1 MPTPSLRTAL
11 LAALLIP
18 AALAPA
24 FVPAHAAKPS
34 KSKAA
39 KAAKA
44 AAPKNTLKPEQVA
57 ELYARI
63 ALRQDAEAAAQLND
77 YLKPLF
83 PNGEKAVVL
92 ADQAAMDAQYDGF
105 ADAMLEDMPK
115 VDKKKAKP
123 AVAAAIKR
131 VNLLASGAECRGV
144 SNREYANEYVK
155 NGRIAEVEMQC
166 TVPVL
171 GARLQEV
178 LAGKG
183 APAKLKTKKLLEG
196 VAEFDRALSQAG
208 SRTIPAKLTLYA
220 EAKGQPWNTG
230 SADDIVETVHNGMYG
245 AAAAE

>member
-1 MPTPSLRTAL
+1 MPSPRLRTAL

-63 ALRQDAEAAAQLND
+63 SLRQDAEATAQLND
-77 YLKPLF
+77 YLKPLYA
-83 PNGEKAVVL
+83 NGENAVTL
-92 ADQAAMDAQYDGF
+92 ADPAALDAQYDGF
-105 ADAMLEDMPK
+105 ADALLEDLPK

-131 VNLLASGAECRGV
+131 VNLLASGAECR
-144 SNREYANEYVK
+144 SLSSREYANEYVK
-155 NGRIAEVEMQC
+155 NGRIAEVAMEC
-166 TVPVL
+166 TVPAL
-171 GARLQEV
+171 SARLQDV
-178 LAGKG
+178 VAGKG

-196 VAEFDRALSQAG
+196 VAEFDRSLSQAG
-208 SRTIPAKLTLYA
+208 TRVVPAKLTLYA
-220 EAKGQPWNTG
+220 SAKGQPWNTG
-230 SADDIVETVHNGMYG
+230 GADDIVEAVHNGMY

>member
-1 MPTPSLRTAL
+1 MPSPSLRNAL

-39 KAAKA
+39 KAAKTV
-44 AAPKNTLKPEQVA
+44 APKNTLKPEQVA

-63 ALRQDAEAAAQLND
+63 SLRQDAEATAQLND
-77 YLKPLF
+77 YLKPLYA
-83 PNGEKAVVL
+83 NGETPITLTDA
-92 ADQAAMDAQYDGF
+92 AAMDAQYDGF
-105 ADAMLEDMPK
+105 ADAMLEEMPK

-131 VNLLASGAECRGV
+131 VNLLASGAECR
-144 SNREYANEYVK
+144 SLSSREYANEYVK
-155 NGRIAEVEMQC
+155 NGRIAEVAMEG
-166 TVPVL
+166 TVPAL
-171 GARLQEV
+171 NARLQEV
-178 LAGKG
+178 LASKG

-196 VAEFDRALSQAG
+196 VAEFDRALGQAG

-220 EAKGQPWNTG
+220 PAKGQPWSTG
-230 SADDIVETVHNGMYG
+230 AADDIVETVHNGMY

>member
-1 MPTPSLRTAL
+1 MPSPSLRNAL

-44 AAPKNTLKPEQVA
+44 VAPKNTLKPEQVA

-63 ALRQDAEAAAQLND
+63 TLRQDAEATAQLND
-77 YLKPLF
+77 YLRPLYAS
-83 PNGEKAVVL
+83 GENAVTL
-92 ADQAAMDAQYDGF
+92 ADPAALDAQYDGF
-105 ADAMLEDMPK
+105 ADALLEEMPK

-123 AVAAAIKR
+123 PVAAAIKR
-131 VNLLASGAECRGV
+131 VNLLASGAECR
-144 SNREYANEYVK
+144 SLSSREYANEYVK
-155 NGRIAEVEMQC
+155 NGRIAEVTMEC
-166 TVPVL
+166 TVPAL
-171 GARLQEV
+171 SARLQEV
-178 LAGKG
+178 LAAKG

-196 VAEFDRALSQAG
+196 VAEFDRSLGQAG

-220 EAKGQPWNTG
+220 SAKGQPWNTG
-230 SADDIVETVHNGMYG
+230 SADDIIETVHNGMY

>member
-1 MPTPSLRTAL
+1 MPSPSLRNTL

-39 KAAKA
+39 KAAKTV
-44 AAPKNTLKPEQVA
+44 APKNTLKPEQVA

-63 ALRQDAEAAAQLND
+63 SLRQDAEAAAQLND
-77 YLKPLF
+77 YLRPLYASGA
-83 PNGEKAVVL
+83 NAVTL
-92 ADQAAMDAQYDGF
+92 ADPAALDAQYDGF
-105 ADAMLEDMPK
+105 ADALLEDMPK

-131 VNLLASGAECRGV
+131 VNLLASGAECR
-144 SNREYANEYVK
+144 SLSSREYANEYVK
-155 NGRIAEVEMQC
+155 NGRIAEVTMEC
-166 TVPVL
+166 TVPAL
-171 GARLQEV
+171 SARLQDV
-178 LAGKG
+178 LAAKG

-196 VAEFDRALSQAG
+196 VAEFDRALGQAG

-220 EAKGQPWNTG
+220 SAKGQPWNTG
-230 SADDIVETVHNGMYG
+230 SADDIVETVHNGMY

>member
-1 MPTPSLRTAL
+1 MPSPSLRNAL

-24 FVPAHAAKPS
+24 FVPAYAAKPS

-39 KAAKA
+39 KAAKTV
-44 AAPKNTLKPEQVA
+44 APKNTLKPEQVA

-63 ALRQDAEAAAQLND
+63 SLRQDAEAAAQLND
-77 YLKPLF
+77 YLRPLYASGA
-83 PNGEKAVVL
+83 NAVTL
-92 ADQAAMDAQYDGF
+92 ADPAALDAQYDGF
-105 ADAMLEDMPK
+105 ADALLEDMPK

-131 VNLLASGAECRGV
+131 VNLLASGAECR
-144 SNREYANEYVK
+144 SLSSREYANEYVK
-155 NGRIAEVEMQC
+155 NGRIAEVTMEC
-166 TVPVL
+166 TVPAL
-171 GARLQEV
+171 SARLQDV
-178 LAGKG
+178 LAAKG

-196 VAEFDRALSQAG
+196 VAEFDRALGQAG

-230 SADDIVETVHNGMYG
+230 SADDIVETVHNGMY

>member
-1 MPTPSLRTAL
+1 MPSTTLRNAL
-11 LAALLIP
+11 LAAILIP

-44 AAPKNTLKPEQVA
+44 AAPKNTLKPELVA
-57 ELYARI
+57 ELYARVS
-63 ALRQDAEAAAQLND
+63 LRQDAEATAQLND
-77 YLKPLF
+77 YLKPLHAS
-83 PNGEKAVVL
+83 GENAIVL
-92 ADQAAMDAQYDGF
+92 TDPAGMDAQYDGF

-131 VNLLASGAECRGV
+131 VNLLASGAECRSV
-144 SNREYANEYVK
+144 SSREYANEYVK

-166 TVPVL
+166 TVPAL

-178 LAGKG
+178 LASKG

-196 VAEFDRALSQAG
+196 VAEFDRALGQAG

-220 EAKGQPWNTG
+220 SAKGQPWNTG

-245 AAAAE
+245 AAAE

>member
-1 MPTPSLRTAL
+1 MPSTTLRNAL
-11 LAALLIP
+11 LAAILIP

-44 AAPKNTLKPEQVA
+44 AAPKNTLKPELVA
-57 ELYARI
+57 ELYARVS
-63 ALRQDAEAAAQLND
+63 LRQDAEATAQLND
-77 YLKPLF
+77 YLKPLHAS
-83 PNGEKAVVL
+83 GENAIVL
-92 ADQAAMDAQYDGF
+92 TDPAGMDAQYDGF

-131 VNLLASGAECRGV
+131 VNLLASGAECRSV
-144 SNREYANEYVK
+144 SSREYANEYVK

-166 TVPVL
+166 TVPAL

-178 LAGKG
+178 LASKG

-196 VAEFDRALSQAG
+196 VAEFDRALGQAG
-208 SRTIPAKLTLYA
+208 NRTIPAKLTLYA
-220 EAKGQPWNTG
+220 SAKGQPWNTG

-245 AAAAE
+245 AAAE